1 LLRTSTATGPPA
13 LRVLLVANT
22 LPPRDVSGAGE
33 QVLQLAAGLR
43 QEGFEVEVLGRG
55 PGGVAGPKALFP
67 LFAVPAVWRA
77 LRRFRPDVVQVH
89 ESDGGLAALLV
100 AWLAPGLAP
109 RPLLAALLQVSY
121 GEERRAVRPLRWG
134 GGVLGRP
141 SAAEARF
148 RRFKAPLQIAL
159 GWLTAR
165 AADRVL
171 APSAA
176 TAAEIRRDYGVEE
189 VAVVPNATS
198 CAGPPPAGHGGHG
211 GHAGERG
218 EGGEDGEGGAREA
231 TWEHGG
237 EGQGGQG
244 HEGQEGRERESRK
257 GGAGEPREARQRGYL
272 LVVGRL
278 RIRKGV
284 DVLLAALP
292 EVRRRHPAV
301 RLLIAGDGEHRAAL
315 ERRVAELELGDA
327 VTFLGRAAGAR
338 VRGLLRGAAA
348 LVVPS
353 IYEGMPLVVLEAM
366 EAAVPVIASRVSGIP
381 EVVEDGRTGWLVP
394 PEDPASL
401 AVALAAALADPE
413 EARRRGAAGLRR
425 LDERFRPRH
434 AVLRWRQAVLGG
446 GGVASAGS
454 VASAGPGAA
463 AATETREEETIS

>member
-1 LLRTSTATGPPA
+1 MAGLPELTSVARPPAASAVPAAAGGA

-22 LPPRDVSGAGE
+22 LPPRDVSGVGE

-43 QEGFEVEVLGRG
+43 QEGAEVVVLGRG
-55 PGGVAGPKALFP
+55 PGGVAGPKVLFP

-100 AWLAPGLAP
+100 AWLAPSLTPPP
-109 RPLLAALLQVSY
+109 RLVALLQVSY
-121 GEERRAVRPLRWG
+121 REERRAVRPLRCG
-134 GGVLGRP
+134 GLAPALP
-141 SAAEARF
+141 SAVELRF

-159 GWLTAR
+159 GWLTAQ

-176 TAAEIRRDYGVEE
+176 TAAELRRDYLVRE
-189 VAVVPNATS
+189 VAVVPNAMGD
-198 CAGPPPAGHGGHG
+198 AEPAGADDGR
-211 GHAGERG
+211 AA
-218 EGGEDGEGGAREA
+218 EGDGGAD
-231 TWEHGG
+231 GSG
-237 EGQGGQG
+237 F
-244 HEGQEGRERESRK
+244 
-257 GGAGEPREARQRGYL
+257 L

-284 DVLLAALP
+284 DVLLAAMP
-292 EVRRRHPAV
+292 ELRRRVPAA

-315 ERRVAELELGDA
+315 ERAAAALGLGEA
-327 VTFLGRAAGAR
+327 VSFLGRAGGPR

-366 EAAVPVIASRVSGIP
+366 AASLPIVASRVAGIP
-381 EVVEDGRTGWLVP
+381 EVVEDGKTGWLVP

-401 AVALAAALADPE
+401 AAALAAALDDPA
-413 EARRRGAAGLRR
+413 EARRRGAAGRRR
-425 LDERFRPRH
+425 LDQRFRPVH
-434 AVLRWRQAVLGG
+434 AARLWRRAVLGG
-446 GGVASAGS
+446 V
-454 VASAGPGAA
+454 PGD
-463 AATETREEETIS
+463 EEETISR

>member
-1 LLRTSTATGPPA
+1 LPHAPAAAAPPA

-55 PGGVAGPKALFP
+55 PGGVAGPKTLFP
-67 LFAVPAVWRA
+67 LFAVPAVWRS
-77 LRRFRPDVVQVH
+77 LRRFRPDVVQFH
-89 ESDGGLAALLV
+89 ESDGGLAALLA

-121 GEERRAVRPLRWG
+121 REERRAVRPLRWEG
-134 GGVLGRP
+134 RVLGRP
-141 SAAEARF
+141 SPAEARF

-176 TAAEIRRDYGVEE
+176 TAAEIRRDYRVRE

-198 CAGPPPAGHGGHG
+198 GAGPPAGGDGEG
-211 GHAGERG
+211 GERG
-218 EGGEDGEGGAREA
+218 EREEGWEGGDGEAREP
-231 TWEHGG
+231 GP
-237 EGQGGQG
+237 
-244 HEGQEGRERESRK
+244 S
-257 GGAGEPREARQRGYL
+257 GYL

-292 EVRRRHPAV
+292 ELRRRHPAA

-315 ERRVAELELGDA
+315 ERQAAALALGEA
-327 VTFLGRAAGAR
+327 VTFLGRADAAR
-338 VRGLLRGAAA
+338 VRCLLRGAAA

-366 EAAVPVIASRVSGIP
+366 EAAVPVVASRVSGIP

-401 AVALAAALADPE
+401 AAVLAAALGDPE
-413 EARRRGAAGLRR
+413 EARRRGAAGRR
-425 LDERFRPRH
+425 LLEERFRPLH
-434 AVLRWRQAVLGG
+434 AARRWRQAVLGG
-446 GGVASAGS
+446 GGAAPAGS
-454 VASAGPGAA
+454 GTAA
-463 AATETREEETIS
+463 AAETREEERIS